1 MSGKKT
7 NSQSTKPHPPKIR
20 RGDSNTGRGG
30 TVAPEVNGS
39 EALNAATGRGLPC
52 VAGDAATDSR
62 SAESPVTV
70 VGIGAS
76 AGGLAALS
84 ELFLHVP
91 TKTGLAY
98 VIVQHLSPTHESI
111 LAELL
116 GRSAAIPV
124 HQVADGML
132 VEADCAYVIA
142 PDTEMTLTDGHLKLI
157 PRDPHERPPLPIDAL
172 FRSLAEVQ
180 KSRTIG
186 VILSGTGSD
195 GALGVRA
202 IKGAGGITFVQDPA
216 SAGSHG
222 MPLAA
227 IATDCVDV
235 VASPAAIAEQLTRLG
250 RHPYLHLEGSNSEGA
265 TADFDEGVP
274 AGKKTNSGDQVSI
287 TPVNTATAAAAAT
300 AAEPTAASDGQ
311 PDAAHEPSS
320 ASSFEFTGG
329 GAEPA
334 IASLLRSQFGVDFT
348 LYKTGTVE
356 RRIRRRM
363 ALRRVG
369 NLAAYGDLLRHDVG
383 ELSALYNDLLI
394 GVTRFFRDPDVFEA
408 LSKVLFPQLVKRQSA
423 ERNMGHDRDPGN
435 DAPVRI
441 WVVGCSTGEE
451 AYSIAICV
459 LEFLERNAPD
469 TRVQIF
475 ATDLSESAIA
485 IARAGAYPQGI
496 EADVTPERLH
506 RFFTQEE
513 SGYRVV
519 KMVRDCCIFARHN
532 ITADPPFSQMD
543 LVSCRNVLIYLQ
555 ASAHAK
561 VLAVFHYALKPHG
574 VLVLGTSE
582 STSTAPSLFTPVVK
596 KHRIYTRAPGPARAP
611 YLDYA
616 PLRPMSAHAAS
627 QPSSTRSRPP
637 GENGASHND
646 GRSPAN
652 DPDYATTPFE
662 SRMIGVRRSPT
673 MPEVQRTADQVVLGG
688 YAPAGVVVDDQLLII
703 QFRGQ
708 TGSYLEPTAGTASL
722 HLLKLV
728 KPELAGELRKAL
740 DAARAEARPQRIER
754 VAFHD
759 GARLSVVTLDVT
771 PFRVAGTDDQFFI
784 VSFEEMVAG
793 SELVQRE
800 ATGDGLDTEHNQL
813 AKKNG
818 KDGAMRAA
826 SSTITKGTV
835 KRSGAARIKEL
846 EVEFQGALK
855 RNGELAQDLE
865 ATRRHLQ
872 AITEEHSTVIEEF
885 QAATEEV
892 QSSNE
897 ELQSTN
903 EEIETS
909 KEELQSLNEEL
920 TTLNDELRARDA
932 ETGHLNDDLTNLLTS
947 MHVPVIMVGTDLR
960 IRRFTAGAERMMNV
974 IAADVG
980 RPIGDIKANIDVP
993 DLQEIITRVIATL
1006 KGAER
1011 EMRDLRGCWYLMHVR
1026 PYRTA
1031 DNRIDGAVIIY
1042 YDIDARKRAAEQSEA
1057 LRRYAEAIVETV
1069 REPLLVL
1076 DEGLRVL
1083 SANRAFFD
1091 RFGTFAGDTTG
1102 HSLFELGNGQWNIAT
1117 LRGLLER
1124 VLSDGVAF
1132 NEVEV
1137 EHDFPIRGRRTMLLN
1152 ARRVASDRNGLPLV
1166 LLAIE
1171 DITEK
1176 KRANDLLALAN
1187 IELESRASELE
1198 ATTLELR
1205 GKTAE
1210 AQASSRAK
1218 TDFLGTMSH
1227 ELRTP
1232 LNAIAGYAQLLDM
1245 GIRGPV
1251 TEAQHAD
1258 LASITRSQKH
1268 LLGLINEILNYAKV
1282 EAGVV
1287 RMQITFVNVN
1297 HLLASVEEMVAPQMK
1312 WKALRYE
1319 RINQDG
1325 RDDPRL
1331 AVRGDEN
1338 KLRQVL
1344 LNLLTNALKFT
1355 NVDGTVEISCDVD
1368 ESHDDSSDDS
1378 SDDGH
1383 DGVHDGGRVAIH
1395 VRDTGIGISEEHLS
1409 VIFDPFVQVNPSLT
1423 RPSDGVGLGL
1433 AISRELARTMGGD
1446 ITVESELG
1454 KGSTFTLTL
1463 PRVRLPIAVE

>member
-1 MSGKKT
+1 MSGKKSS
-7 NSQSTKPHPPKIR
+7 SQSAKSRPRKIR
-20 RGDSNTGRGG
+20 RGDSQAGEGG
-30 TVAPEVNGS
+30 TVAPEASAPEVLKGA
-39 EALNAATGRGLPC
+39 ALQGLPG
-52 VAGDAATDSR
+52 VGDDAATDS
-62 SAESPVTV
+62 SAVESPVTV

-76 AGGLAALS
+76 AGGLVALS

-91 TKTGLAY
+91 SKTGLAY
-98 VIVQHLSPTHESI
+98 VIVQHLSPTHEST

-124 HQVADGML
+124 HQAANGMA
-132 VEADCAYVIA
+132 VEVDCAYVIA
-142 PDTEMTLTDGHLKLI
+142 PDTQMTLTDGHLKLV
-157 PRDPHERPPLPIDAL
+157 PRDPNARPPLPIDAL

-195 GALGVRA
+195 GALGVRS

-216 SAGSHG
+216 SASSPG

-235 VASPAAIAEQLTRLG
+235 VASPTAIAEQLAHLG
-250 RHPYLHLEGSNSEGA
+250 RHPYLRLAASESIAFTDAQAGA
-265 TADFDEGVP
+265 VEEP
-274 AGKKTNSGDQVSI
+274 
-287 TPVNTATAAAAAT
+287 AAASSV
-300 AAEPTAASDGQ
+300 ESLHDG
-311 PDAAHEPSS
+311 AVS
-320 ASSFEFTGG
+320 
-329 GAEPA
+329 A
-334 IASLLRSQFGVDFT
+334 IAGLLRRRFGVDFS
-348 LYKTGTVE
+348 LYKIGTVE

-363 ALRRVG
+363 ALRRVDG
-369 NLAAYGDLLRHDVG
+369 LAAYADMLRQDVG
-383 ELSALYNDLLI
+383 ELGALYNDLLI

-408 LSKVLFPQLVKRQSA
+408 LSKILFPQLIKRQPTDREA
-423 ERNMGHDRDPGN
+423 GRDRDHDN
-435 DAPVRI
+435 DSPVRI
-441 WVVGCSTGEE
+441 WVAGCSTGEE

-459 LEFLERNAPD
+459 LEFLETNAPG

-475 ATDLSESAIA
+475 ATDLSESSIA

-496 EADVTPERLH
+496 EADVTPERLR
-506 RFFTQEE
+506 RFFTQED
-513 SGYRVV
+513 SGYRVTR
-519 KMVRDCCIFARHN
+519 MVRDCCVFARQN
-532 ITADPPFSQMD
+532 ITADPPFSQID

-561 VLAVFHYALKPHG
+561 VLAVFHYALKPG
-574 VLVLGTSE
+574 GILVLGTSE
-582 STSTAPSLFTPVVK
+582 STSTVPVLFTQVDK
-596 KHRIYTRAPGPARAP
+596 KHRIYTRAPGSARP
-611 YLDYA
+611 LYLDYMPDHPISA
-616 PLRPMSAHAAS
+616 PALSHLTQLAP
-627 QPSSTRSRPP
+627 TRSSRSR
-637 GENGASHND
+637 GRGAAQTVASSRARDRGHPADPLDTPVVD
-646 GRSPAN
+646 GLRL
-652 DPDYATTPFE
+652 
-662 SRMIGVRRSPT
+662 PT
-673 MPEVQRTADQVVLGG
+673 VPEVQRTADQVVLGS
-688 YAPAGVVVDDQLLII
+688 YAPAGVVVDDQLLIV
-703 QFRGQ
+703 QFRGN
-708 TGSYLEPTAGTASL
+708 TGSYIEPTAGTASL

-728 KPELAGELRKAL
+728 KPELAAELRKAL
-740 DAARAEARPQRIER
+740 DAARAEARPTRIER
-754 VAFHD
+754 VPFHN
-759 GARLSVVTLDVT
+759 GPRLGFVTLAVT
-771 PFRVAGTDDQFFI
+771 PFRVTGSDGQFFM
-784 VSFEEMVAG
+784 VSFEEPAPDSGSVRQEVTRDVLDATHHHRSQKSGEGAKKSVASAKTGNRAAKRG
-793 SELVQRE
+793 STAWMKEFE
-800 ATGDGLDTEHNQL
+800 ATLQD
-813 AKKNG
+813 
-818 KDGAMRAA
+818 
-826 SSTITKGTV
+826 
-835 KRSGAARIKEL
+835 
-846 EVEFQGALK
+846 ALK

-872 AITEEHSTVIEEF
+872 AVTEEHSSVVEEF
-885 QAATEEV
+885 QAANEEV

-920 TTLNDELRARDA
+920 TTVNDELRLRNA
-932 ETGHLNDDLTNLLTS
+932 EASHLNDDLTNLLTS

-974 IAADVG
+974 IATDVG
-980 RPIGDIKANIDVP
+980 RPIGDIKSSIDVP
-993 DLQEIITRVIATL
+993 DLGEVIARVIGTL

-1011 EMRDLRGCWYLMHVR
+1011 EVRDLDGCWYLMHIR
-1026 PYRTA
+1026 PYRTGE
-1031 DNRIDGAVIIY
+1031 NKIDGAVIIY
-1042 YDIDARKRAAEQSEA
+1042 YDIDARKRAGEQSEA

-1076 DEGLRVL
+1076 DERLRVL
-1083 SANRAFFD
+1083 TANRAFYD
-1091 RFGTFAGDTTG
+1091 SFGTSQGDTIG
-1102 HSLFELGNGQWNIAT
+1102 RALFELGNGQWDIT
-1117 LRGLLER
+1117 VLRGLLER

-1137 EHDFPIRGRRTMLLN
+1137 EHVFPAKGRRTMLLN

-1171 DITEK
+1171 DVTEQ

-1187 IELESRASELE
+1187 IELASRASELE

-1287 RMQITFVNVN
+1287 RMQLTDVNVDD
-1297 HLLASVEEMVAPQMK
+1297 LLASVEEMVAPQMK

-1319 RINQDG
+1319 RVNQDG
-1325 RDDPRL
+1325 HDDPTL

-1355 NVDGTVEISCDVD
+1355 AVDGTVEISCDVD
-1368 ESHDDSSDDS
+1368 ESNDS
-1378 SDDGH
+1378 
-1383 DGVHDGGRVAIH
+1383 GRAAIR
-1395 VRDTGIGISEEHLS
+1395 VRDTGIGISEEHLG

-1433 AISRELARTMGGD
+1433 AISRELARAMGGD
-1446 ITVESELG
+1446 ITVESKLG
-1454 KGSTFTLTL
+1454 SGSTFTLTL
-1463 PRVRLPIAVE
+1463 PRVRLPIGVQQ